1 MNDKPIIHA
10 SFKSLANP
18 IVTKNNGDTYELEL
32 IQKSVAK
39 VMKGVMEE
47 GEKVLYEAM
56 QDFAKREKFTDIYLI
71 DEDFLR
77 SAIENEIKRRR
88 GKEWTNK

>member
-10 SFKSLANP
+10 SFKSLNNP
-18 IVTKNNGDTYELEL
+18 IVTKNNGDTYEFEL

-47 GEKVLYEAM
+47 GERVLYKAM

-77 SAIENEIKRRR
+77 SAIENEIKRRK
-88 GKEWTNK
+88 GEK

>member
-10 SFKSLANP
+10 SFKSLNNP

-56 QDFAKREKFTDIYLI
+56 IDFAKREKFTDIYLI

-88 GKEWTNK
+88 GKEWKNK

>member
-10 SFKSLANP
+10 SFKYLNNP
-18 IVTKNNGDTYELEL
+18 IVTKINGDTYELEL

-47 GEKVLYEAM
+47 SEKVLYEAI

-77 SAIENEIKRRR
+77 SAIENEIKRRK
-88 GKEWTNK
+88 GEK

>member
-1 MNDKPIIHA
+1 MNDKPIIHT
-10 SFKSLANP
+10 SFKLDNP
-18 IVTKNNGDTYELEL
+18 FIMKNNGDTYELEI

-47 GEKVLYEAM
+47 GEKVLYKAM
-56 QDFAKREKFTDIYLI
+56 LDFAKKEKFTDIYLI

-77 SAIENEIKRRR
+77 SAIENEIKRRK
-88 GKEWTNK
+88 GK

>member
-1 MNDKPIIHA
+1 MNDKPIIHT

-18 IVTKNNGDTYELEL
+18 IVTKCNGDTYELEI

-56 QDFAKREKFTDIYLI
+56 LDFAKREKFTDIYLI

-77 SAIENEIKRRR
+77 SAIENEIKRRK
-88 GKEWTNK
+88 GKNG

>member
-1 MNDKPIIHA
+1 MNDKPIIHT

-18 IVTKNNGDTYELEL
+18 IVTKHNGDTYEFEI

-47 GEKVLYEAM
+47 GEKVLYKAM

-77 SAIENEIKRRR
+77 SAIENEIKRR
-88 GKEWTNK
+88 KCEK

>member
-18 IVTKNNGDTYELEL
+18 IVTKCNGDTYELEI

-56 QDFAKREKFTDIYLI
+56 LDFAKREKFTDIYLI

-77 SAIENEIKRRR
+77 SAIENEIKRRK
-88 GKEWTNK
+88 GKNG

>member
-10 SFKSLANP
+10 SFKPLNNP
-18 IVTKNNGDTYELEL
+18 IVTKSNGDTYELEL

-77 SAIENEIKRRR
+77 SAIENETKRRK
-88 GKEWTNK
+88 GEK

>member
-18 IVTKNNGDTYELEL
+18 IVTKCNGDTYELEI

-47 GEKVLYEAM
+47 GEKVLHKAM

>member
-18 IVTKNNGDTYELEL
+18 IVTKYNGDTYELEL

-39 VMKGVMEE
+39 VMKGVTEE
-47 GEKVLYEAM
+47 GEKVLYEVM

-77 SAIENEIKRRR
+77 SAIENEIKRRK
-88 GKEWTNK
+88 GEK

>member
-1 MNDKPIIHA
+1 MNDKPIIHT
-10 SFKSLANP
+10 SFKPLNNP
-18 IVTKNNGDTYELEL
+18 IVTKHNGDTYELEI

-47 GEKVLYEAM
+47 GEKVLYKAM
-56 QDFAKREKFTDIYLI
+56 LDFAKREKFTDIYLI

-77 SAIENEIKRRR
+77 SAIENEIKRRK
-88 GKEWTNK
+88 GKEWINK

>member
-1 MNDKPIIHA
+1 MNDKPIIHT

-18 IVTKNNGDTYELEL
+18 VVTKSNGDTYELEI

-47 GEKVLYEAM
+47 GEKVLYEAIL
-56 QDFAKREKFTDIYLI
+56 DFAKRERFTDIYLI

-77 SAIENEIKRRR
+77 SAIENEIKRR
-88 GKEWTNK
+88 KDEK

>member
-1 MNDKPIIHA
+1 MNDYPIIHT
-10 SFKSLANP
+10 SFKSLINP
-18 IVTKNNGDTYELEL
+18 VVTKSNGDTYELKL

-56 QDFAKREKFTDIYLI
+56 LDFAKREKFTDIYLI

-77 SAIENEIKRRR
+77 SAIENEIKRRK
-88 GKEWTNK
+88 GEK